1 MGNSGIR
8 EFALRYDILRGGIKY
23 AEAKAAG
30 PAAVSMDM
38 RRKIKRL
45 FSGDL
50 ILPEGMDRLGD
61 RYAYG
66 CFSCSF
72 GEMCHIS
79 NTSCWLLSVAQ
90 TASTS
95 RQYSE
100 VSLKEALCI

>member
-45 FSGDL
+45 L
-50 ILPEGMDRLGD
+50 AAIWYCREGMDRLGD
-61 RYAYG
+61 RLRR
-66 CFSCSF
+66 CLFWTKP
-72 GEMCHIS
+72 
-79 NTSCWLLSVAQ
+79 NTPWGNLF
-90 TASTS
+90 
-95 RQYSE
+95 
-100 VSLKEALCI
+100 

>member
-45 FSGDL
+45 LAAIWYCRREWTDWG
-50 ILPEGMDRLGD
+50 I
-61 RYAYG
+61 G
-66 CFSCSF
+66 CARCLFWTKP
-72 GEMCHIS
+72 
-79 NTSCWLLSVAQ
+79 NTPWGNLF
-90 TASTS
+90 
-95 RQYSE
+95 
-100 VSLKEALCI
+100 

>member
-50 ILPEGMDRLGD
+50 VLPEGMDRLGD
-61 RYAYG
+61 RLRPVLILDKAEYPLG
-66 CFSCSF
+66 QF
-72 GEMCHIS
+72 IL
-79 NTSCWLLSVAQ
+79 T
-90 TASTS
+90 TA
-95 RQYSE
+95 
-100 VSLKEALCI
+100 

>member
-50 ILPEGMDRLGD
+50 VLPEGMDRLGD
-61 RYAYG
+61 RLHR
-66 CFSCSF
+66 CLFWTKP
-72 GEMCHIS
+72 
-79 NTSCWLLSVAQ
+79 NTPWGNLF
-90 TASTS
+90 
-95 RQYSE
+95 
-100 VSLKEALCI
+100 

>member
-61 RYAYG
+61 RLRR
-66 CFSCSF
+66 CLFWTKP
-72 GEMCHIS
+72 
-79 NTSCWLLSVAQ
+79 NTPWGNLF
-90 TASTS
+90 
-95 RQYSE
+95 
-100 VSLKEALCI
+100 